1 MPGVQ
6 NCTKRRCRR
15 RKKYLEKIH
24 ILRILAA
31 YEVANAREQLQAGQI
46 DQYTAIVWDIYHRI
60 DLQYATAKR
69 DRIFRLLYNSCRP
82 CYLGLNL

>member
-24 ILRILAA
+24 ILRILSA
-31 YEVANAREQLQAGQI
+31 YEVANAREQLQI
-46 DQYTAIVWDIYHRI
+46 L
-60 DLQYATAKR
+60 DLYDKKVRKLSSDLCFGALQA
-69 DRIFRLLYNSCRP
+69 
-82 CYLGLNL
+82 